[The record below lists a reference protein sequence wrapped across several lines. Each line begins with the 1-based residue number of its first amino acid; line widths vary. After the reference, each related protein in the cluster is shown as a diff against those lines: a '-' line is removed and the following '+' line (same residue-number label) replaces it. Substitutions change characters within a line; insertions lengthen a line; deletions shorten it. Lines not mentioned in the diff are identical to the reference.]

1 MLRNLLGAVFVSA
14 AVVLGSATASA
25 QSPSVEDFYK
35 GKTITLIVPFN
46 PGTTPGNLGVAV
58 AEHFGKYI
66 PGNPN
71 VRVEFMPGGG
81 ALRAQNHVYVRSPR
95 DGTVVLMPNSA
106 IAVSEY
112 LTPEG
117 VEYKTKEFIW
127 LGVVLPTRHVLM
139 VRKDTGVKTIDDLKK
154 KEVFIGSSG
163 AGSETDMY
171 PRLANAV
178 LGTKMNVVAGFPGGA
193 SDLML
198 AIESGE
204 MQGAVSG
211 WQNWANRPDLSAK
224 MIPIMT
230 FGQGRQPEV
239 PDVPNFLEVVT
250 DPQHLAIARF
260 ISSVGPIGRG
270 AVTTPGVP
278 QDRVVA
284 LRKAFAAVMAN
295 PEFMAKVKALNL
307 PLEPT
312 GGEESQVLIE
322 KALDVPP
329 DVIKRARELIA
340 IPAQ

>member
-1 MLRNLLGAVFVSA
+1 MIA
-14 AVVLGSATASA
+14 AVALGGPSGSA
-25 QSPSVEDFYK
+25 QSSSVEEFYR
-35 GKTITLIVPFN
+35 GKTITIVVPFN
-46 PGTTPGNLGVAV
+46 PGTTPGNLGQAV
-58 AEHFGKYI
+58 ADHLGEYI
-66 PGNPN
+66 PGKPN
-71 VRVEFMPGGG
+71 ARVEFMLGGG
-81 ALRAQNHVYVRSPR
+81 GLRAQNHVYVRSPR
-95 DGTVVLMPNSA
+95 DGTVILMPNSA

-117 VEYKTKEFIW
+117 VEYKTNEFIW

-224 MIPIMT
+224 MTPILT

-239 PDVPNFLEVVT
+239 PDVPNFLEIVT
-250 DPQHLAIARF
+250 NPEHLAIGRF

-270 AVTTPGVP
+270 AVSTPKVP
-278 QDRVVA
+278 QDRVAA
-284 LRKAFAAVMAN
+284 LRKAFADVMAN
-295 PEFMAKVKALNL
+295 PEFAAKVKALNL
-307 PLEPT
+307 PFEPGRRVAGT
-312 GGEESQVLIE
+312 HQEGARCSSRGGPAGARTRRNSGAI
-322 KALDVPP
+322 AFRTHRVP
-329 DVIKRARELIA
+329 LH
-340 IPAQ
+340 